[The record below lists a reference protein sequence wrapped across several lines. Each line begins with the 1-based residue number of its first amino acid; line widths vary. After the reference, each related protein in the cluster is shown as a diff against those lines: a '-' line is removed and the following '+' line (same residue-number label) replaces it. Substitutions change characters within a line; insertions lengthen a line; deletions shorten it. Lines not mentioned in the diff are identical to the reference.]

1 MAIGAPILGDVKYAR
16 PDQNNAFAATVTGLS
31 SELHLHARA
40 LHLPHPAGG
49 TLLVEADLPP
59 HMTATFR
66 TLGFQSPAARPPQR
80 R

>member
-1 MAIGAPILGDVKYAR
+1 V
-16 PDQNNAFAATVTGLS
+16 VGLS

-40 LHLPHPAGG
+40 LRLPHPAGG

-59 HMTATFR
+59 HMIETFR
-66 TLGFQSPAARPPQR
+66 TLGFNAPAARTAQR